1 MKFRFTYEIKDL
13 SEEAKQASH
22 QQLLNGLV
30 RCGMKMQEYATKL
43 APVKTGALANSVAF
57 KIEPDEK
64 SAYVGSNSEYAAY
77 VEFGTGKYSELG
89 GTPKERWVYYDKAHD
104 VFRMGY
110 PQKPRPFIR
119 PAVANH
125 IKTYQNILVNAL
137 KGKTE

>member
-104 VFRMGY
+104 VYRMGY
-110 PQKPRPFIR
+110 PQRPRSFIR

>member
-43 APVKTGALANSVAF
+43 APVKTGALANSIAF

-104 VFRMGY
+104 VYRRGY
-110 PQKPRPFIR
+110 PQRPRPFIR

>member
-1 MKFRFTYEIKDL
+1 MKFCFTYEIKDL

-104 VFRMGY
+104 VYRMGY
-110 PQKPRPFIR
+110 PQRPRPFIR

>member
-13 SEEAKQASH
+13 SEEVKQASH

-30 RCGMKMQEYATKL
+30 RCGMKMREYATKL

-77 VEFGTGKYSELG
+77 VEFGTGKNSELG

-104 VFRMGY
+104 VYRMGY
-110 PQKPRPFIR
+110 PQRPRPFIR